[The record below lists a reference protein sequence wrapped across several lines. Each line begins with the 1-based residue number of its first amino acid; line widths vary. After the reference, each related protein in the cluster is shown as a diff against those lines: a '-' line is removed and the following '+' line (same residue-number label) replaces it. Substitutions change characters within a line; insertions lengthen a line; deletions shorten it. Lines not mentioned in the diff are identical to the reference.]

1 MAVYRPLAM
10 CLRLKALREGGG
22 MSQQDVAE
30 RLHMSQAAYSR
41 MESGETEMTVGRLMR
56 IASLYDVDVALLLKD
71 L

>member
-10 CLRLKALREGGG
+10 CLRLKALRDNAD

-30 RLHMSQAAYSR
+30 KLHMSQAAYSR

-56 IASLYDVDVALLLKD
+56 VASLYDIDVSTLLKD